1 VQDGRIYIEKVNWPF
16 LSECKGSA
24 AEYGAGLKLAI
35 ERGGLWLCEVHG
47 GWREPVRVSL
57 VLMLPS
63 SCKEIE
69 RKLALLSPRHQQTIR
84 EMVRQMLP
92 AAEQS

>member
-1 VQDGRIYIEKVNWPF
+1 
-16 LSECKGSA
+16 
-24 AEYGAGLKLAI
+24 
-35 ERGGLWLCEVHG
+35 
-47 GWREPVRVSL
+47 
-57 VLMLPS
+57 MLPS